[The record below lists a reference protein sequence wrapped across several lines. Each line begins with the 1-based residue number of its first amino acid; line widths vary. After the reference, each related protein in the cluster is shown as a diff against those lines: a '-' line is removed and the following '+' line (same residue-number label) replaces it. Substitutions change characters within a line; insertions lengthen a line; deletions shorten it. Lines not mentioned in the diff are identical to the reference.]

1 MLKHKPFREITGY
14 ESERRII
21 PQDEEILICL
31 NCPLPKCDKLCCKR
45 YEEEKKKLKGIK
57 NDKQNKKTD

>member
-1 MLKHKPFREITGY
+1 MPNVKLYKAKVDD
-14 ESERRII
+14 ESEFIT
-21 PQDEEILICL
+21 QTKDDEILICL
-31 NCPLPKCDKLCCKR
+31 KCPLPKCDKLYCKR